1 MDEELKNGVPVCF
14 RELDDPT
21 GVFQARGERLV
32 DEHALAR
39 LQNGRHLSQMG
50 ASVNTYQQYNV
61 DLRKQRIDALDDL
74 DAELLM
80 CWSSRTLQHDWRSPG
95 YPGCRL

>member
-1 MDEELKNGVPVCF
+1 MD
-14 RELDDPT
+14 
-21 GVFQARGERLV
+21 VFQTCGQRLV

-50 ASVNTYQQYNV
+50 ASVNTYQQYNI
-61 DLRKQRIDALDDL
+61 DLRKQRIDALDEL
-74 DAELLM
+74 DAELLAM
-80 CWSSRTLQHDWRSPG
+80 LSSRTLQHDWHSPG